1 MRKRDCDLPGHCGV
15 FGGCADCPARD
26 AIGSSKLW
34 NLVQQML
41 HPRAPKRSTR
51 RDISVT
57 FKAITS
63 SLQADISFT
72 LAWAEG
78 QALNIAEAV
87 AYALE
92 SDSAFAE

>member
-1 MRKRDCDLPGHCGV
+1 MFR
-15 FGGCADCPARD
+15 
-26 AIGSSKLW
+26 
-34 NLVQQML
+34 
-41 HPRAPKRSTR
+41 PRAPKRSTR
-51 RDISVT
+51 RDISVI